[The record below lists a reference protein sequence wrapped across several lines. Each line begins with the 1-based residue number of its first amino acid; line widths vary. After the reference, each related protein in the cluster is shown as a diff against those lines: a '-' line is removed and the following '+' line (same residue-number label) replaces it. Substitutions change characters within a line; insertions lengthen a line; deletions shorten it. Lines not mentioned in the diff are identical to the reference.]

1 MVKPGYGARFRLSHT
16 VVERKAAHMNRIA
29 VAVVGATT
37 LVPMISAVLVAPAT
51 AATPT
56 GTCTKSY
63 SAYTESEL
71 AFDPAAQAIFT
82 VIDANGN
89 GIICFKYY
97 PNGPHAGHAGNLVDD
112 KAAPHE

>member
-16 VVERKAAHMNRIA
+16 VVERKAAPMNRIA

-56 GTCTKSY
+56 GMCTKSY